1 MATSTF
7 ISSSL
12 VSSNVYLWDKYGSNA
27 YLNGGIALTRKA
39 AADANGRFCWSSGT
53 LSRFTNT
60 ATPKLYDPIYAT
72 AAATDQTVVTSVT
85 SVGATGIYAG
95 GSGLLLAP
103 TTRLGCVE
111 MNTAGGISRDGDTL
125 SWGPDTN
132 LSGWLDSRYV
142 PLSKTSTG
150 TPTPMTYELT
160 STMYGNMF
168 SPNASAVVG
177 SVGISTG
184 YGTLLLNS
192 YTVVNT
198 IRAEVPPGAL
208 TIPSES
214 AAAIALAYKQ
224 DKITVVGGGEML
236 HIDSNSYLH
245 ISSTGAIA
253 LTSSAGWDHKI
264 PSEMAV
270 RGAINIA
277 SADCINHADDL
288 YDIINNSHYA
298 TEVWVTENFALKGEG
313 GGGQIEGSY
322 GPATYN
328 SEGMIR
334 PVLGGGLVITDAAH
348 ADLSVASATSAVF
361 GGIRLGSNFYT
372 TSRTVEVDHV
382 NTLVSH
388 CLTLSAAT
396 TDVLGGITV
405 PTGNGGLI
413 LSSGA
418 LSLNVASSYADYTVA
433 AAGTYGGVKVVRTIE
448 GTTVNNYLYSGYV
461 PSVQAVY
468 DHVSGLLT
476 YYTDTVTL
484 NANFATKA
492 PPSDQNAGI
501 IIPGSGLDQ
510 DGYVV
515 NLAKATP
522 TSIGG
527 IIVGSGLSADGT
539 GKLDVTPATTTSL
552 GGVTVP
558 ASGGI
563 DIDASG
569 NITMSSASYV
579 TTSDGASSGTT
590 YKPLGG
596 VRVWDSGGLLVSNG
610 VLSLREANISSGYGY
625 YNTRRIGGVLLG
637 SALTSGYPGQPAS
650 VARIAPTL
658 DLLTVAVKEREPIFF
673 VSDCKLNSTTNV
685 GTAYIASGLLLDS
698 DGTILASKSKT
709 SVTFDQGTA
718 NTIYAKFSSNTTT
731 NQWDINYQLTSATD
745 AANVFYRPIAYISA
759 GAGVGSDANSVKF
772 NGKIHQYQWGAVRLG
787 ESGGGGGEAVP
798 YASYTIAGKVQPIEN
813 QGLEVGAGGALTL
826 AKATTNTIGGVVV
839 GDGINVTNGTIS
851 LAAQPATAAYTGPF
865 AVTYSGTATNKVNV
879 AKGYVKW
886 LDGYTLIAASNGIA
900 LAANEFI
907 YLVGSSG
914 RAAGEVITGSAYSA
928 TVLPT
933 GNNTTPVIY
942 SRTTTSYTATGTSRF
957 KWTTAG
963 GSMWAPSDLGVGT
976 QVYATSN
983 GTTAIGE
990 VTYFSGTITVG
1001 GNVYSRTSDDAF
1013 DTITWVNNGAVKYTT
1028 SAWPKVNDHTLFTV
1042 SSRFGYAT
1050 TEPSLPPAGVFY
1062 TMLAQNSGGNMHQQ
1076 QFGTVWHEHWG
1087 DDYRGQFSI
1096 VRIERTAMSA
1106 TTVPTIGTYP
1116 YRYIIANGGRIYGG
1130 LDFKNGRFWAGTP
1143 VSGGIITAPGDMEYP
1158 TITVA
1163 APGTATARTYTDGA
1177 TTVTKND
1184 GLYFPYGAGGE
1195 VWLNVWS
1202 GTWPAA
1208 WGGNDS
1214 LPVMWH
1220 TVVHSVCLEGYIPNC
1235 YSVQLGWVTGNGAP
1249 QQDHKGPV
1257 AIRGRWT

>member
-125 SWGPDTN
+125 SFDGSSVIPVI
-132 LSGWLDSRYV
+132 SSHFV
-142 PLSKTSTG
+142 PLVKVSSG
-150 TPTPMTYELT
+150 EPTPMTYELT

-168 SPNASAVVG
+168 SPNASAEVE

-192 YTVVNT
+192 YTVVPT

-224 DKITVVGGGEML
+224 DKLTVVGGGEML

-270 RGAINIA
+270 RGAINVA

-382 NTLVSH
+382 SVLVSH

-405 PTGNGGLI
+405 PTGNGGLV

-418 LSLNVASSYADYTVA
+418 LSLNVASSYEDYTVA
-433 AAGTYGGVKVVRTIE
+433 AAGTYGGVKVVRTIA

-476 YYTDTVTL
+476 SYTDTVTL
-484 NANFATKA
+484 NANFASKA

-501 IIPGSGLDQ
+501 IIPGSGLDP

-515 NLAKATP
+515 NLAAATT

-527 IIVGSGLSADGT
+527 VIVPNSKGLTVGT
-539 GKLDVTPATTTSL
+539 GGTLTLSKAPV
-552 GGVTVP
+552 
-558 ASGGI
+558 
-563 DIDASG
+563 
-569 NITMSSASYV
+569 SS
-579 TTSDGASSGTT
+579 TFGA
-590 YKPLGG
+590 
-596 VRVWDSGGLLVSNG
+596 V
-610 VLSLREANISSGYGY
+610 
-625 YNTRRIGGVLLG
+625 
-637 SALTSGYPGQPAS
+637 
-650 VARIAPTL
+650 
-658 DLLTVAVKEREPIFF
+658 
-673 VSDCKLNSTTNV
+673 STT
-685 GTAYIASGLLLDS
+685 L
-698 DGTILASKSKT
+698 
-709 SVTFDQGTA
+709 
-718 NTIYAKFSSNTTT
+718 T
-731 NQWDINYQLTSATD
+731 NSA
-745 AANVFYRPIAYISA
+745 
-759 GAGVGSDANSVKF
+759 
-772 NGKIHQYQWGAVRLG
+772 
-787 ESGGGGGEAVP
+787 
-798 YASYTIAGKVQPIEN
+798 
-813 QGLEVGAGGALTL
+813 
-826 AKATTNTIGGVVV
+826 IGGVVV
-839 GDGINVTNGTIS
+839 MMGDLGASAGNWSDIAQDAPVVPNISAMKQYTAANYVSKTDYATTTSAGIVQPSTG
-851 LAAQPATAAYTGPF
+851 LAMTATSKLVLQPATDSVIGGVSVPAYAGLDIGAAGELGLNAEQIDECRITTNVMYDANTRRVKINKILVVDPSGAILAYRDSYLANCTASTDKTIYVSVTKDASRTYTYY
-865 AVTYSGTATNKVNV
+865 ATSGS
-879 AKGYVKW
+879 GYQWKS
-886 LDGYTLIAASNGIA
+886 GSTSCYTKERSP
-900 LAANEFI
+900 
-907 YLVGSSG
+907 LVGSLIYNDNSLTIVAGQITSISG
-914 RAAGEVITGSAYSA
+914 STSITATKHTISVGSSYYAPTATTTYFPIARVLTDASYNTTIYQIQGGPIISGLETGGLESFTVSPGTGINITGSSATGCTVSLAGEVAGSYNGPFQVS
-928 TVLPT
+928 
-933 GNNTTPVIY
+933 
-942 SRTTTSYTATGTSRF
+942 STGTGANNALTVNLKDGLYTSTISPGTADEQTVYGAGIVSCLDDSYLIRGATF
-957 KWTTAG
+957 SDVTVPDGGYLYLCGSSGTEAGIGTVTGVVPHTAKFNIGASPEAYATDAG
-963 GSMWAPSDLGVGT
+963 GF
-976 QVYATSN
+976 AT
-983 GTTAIGE
+983 
-990 VTYFSGTITVG
+990 
-1001 GNVYSRTSDDAF
+1001 
-1013 DTITWVNNGAVKYTT
+1013 
-1028 SAWPKVNDHTLFTV
+1028 L
-1042 SSRFGYAT
+1042 
-1050 TEPSLPPAGVFY
+1050 
-1062 TMLAQNSGGNMHQQ
+1062 LAKNSGGKLIQIQYGDITSN
-1076 QFGTVWHEHWG
+1076 HWG
-1087 DDYRGQFSI
+1087 DDYKLDYTISRVPITGAPVGYLGYRFI
-1096 VRIERTAMSA
+1096 V
-1106 TTVPTIGTYP
+1106 Y
-1116 YRYIIANGGRIYGG
+1116 NGGKIIGLGANNSTIAWSDIKYPKNADVNSSDSLYYNRSVHTGG
-1130 LDFKNGRFWAGTP
+1130 YMEVWLNIWSGTCP
-1143 VSGGIITAPGDMEYP
+1143 ASSGGGANPTASAWRYVCDSLCYEMD
-1158 TITVA
+1158 
-1163 APGTATARTYTDGA
+1163 TARTYA
-1177 TTVTKND
+1177 KNAYSIQ
-1184 GLYFPYGAGGE
+1184 LA
-1195 VWLNVWS
+1195 
-1202 GTWPAA
+1202 
-1208 WGGNDS
+1208 
-1214 LPVMWH
+1214 
-1220 TVVHSVCLEGYIPNC
+1220 YITN
-1235 YSVQLGWVTGNGAP
+1235 NGAP
-1249 QQDHKGPV
+1249 IQIQKG
-1257 AIRGRWT
+1257 AIDVRGRWA